1 MVQNY
6 LVTAAAWLEIVAG
19 AIFVIFP
26 NIACRLL
33 FLATLDGLA
42 WPLAHWVGIA
52 LLALGIACLPSK
64 TTELHDRTVLALFV
78 YNICVAVLLLRLG
91 ATGIMRGPLLWPA
104 AILHSIISVALL
116 LLLFQRGYKPA
127 QPSDRK

>member
-1 MVQNY
+1 VQNY
-6 LVTAAAWLEIVAG
+6 LVTTAAWLEILAG
-19 AIFVIFP
+19 AILVILP
-26 NIACRLL
+26 DIACRLL
-33 FLATLDGLA
+33 FGATLDGLA

-64 TTELHDRTVLALFV
+64 TTALQGRTALALFV

-91 ATGIMRGPLLWPA
+91 TTAVMRGPLLWPV
-104 AILHSIISVALL
+104 AILHSIISLALL
-116 LLLFQRGYKPA
+116 LLLFQWDYKPV